1 METNIVTQLDFCKQW
16 QVQVWC
22 IQVPFESIRSLW
34 SANKSVTLLVLEIN
48 RSNRIRSIDLLP
60 NSLYLMI
67 SSPLET
73 SVVASV
79 CVSVVVSI
87 VVSASVASCRCVSND
102 QWWCCLSPSWSL
114 SGLSWVHWQITIT
127 VQDEQAIRMIWKR
140 STENIFWTLQTLWV
154 LEVWLLGIHAVHCLQ
169 PSLIHFWQPGNA

>member
-1 METNIVTQLDFCKQW
+1 MITINYQIFPIAHCTFVTHLNFCKQW
-16 QVQVWC
+16 QV
-22 IQVPFESIRSLW
+22 PFGDVFIFQSMKSLW

-79 CVSVVVSI
+79 CVSVVVS
-87 VVSASVASCRCVSND
+87 ASVTSCKCVSND

-114 SGLSWVHWQITIT
+114 GELSSLANNHQSPGWASRSY
-127 VQDEQAIRMIWKR
+127 DLKR
-140 STENIFWTLQTLWV
+140 STGNSFWTLQTLWV
-154 LEVWLLGIHAVHCLQ
+154 LEV
-169 PSLIHFWQPGNA
+169 

>member
-73 SVVASV
+73 SVVVSV
-79 CVSVVVSI
+79 CVRVVVS
-87 VVSASVASCRCVSND
+87 VSVASCKCVSND

-114 SGLSWVHWQITIT
+114 GELSSLANNHQSPGWASRSY
-127 VQDEQAIRMIWKR
+127 DLKR
-140 STENIFWTLQTLWV
+140 STGNSFWTLQTLWV
-154 LEVWLLGIHAVHCLQ
+154 LEVWLLGILAVHCLQ
-169 PSLIHFWQPGNA
+169 PSLILFWQPGNA

>member
-73 SVVASV
+73 FVVASM
-79 CVSVVVSI
+79 CVSV
-87 VVSASVASCRCVSND
+87 VVSASVASCKCVSND

-114 SGLSWVHWQITIT
+114 GELSSLENNHHSPGRTSHSYDLKTFHRKHLLNTANLMSVGS
-127 VQDEQAIRMIWKR
+127 MIIGN
-140 STENIFWTLQTLWV
+140 SCCALSPTFIDP
-154 LEVWLLGIHAVHCLQ
+154 LLAARQCV
-169 PSLIHFWQPGNA
+169 N

>member
-1 METNIVTQLDFCKQW
+1 MAGTIWGYFS
-16 QVQVWC
+16 
-22 IQVPFESIRSLW
+22 FESIKSLW

-73 SVVASV
+73 SVIVSV
-79 CVSVVVSI
+79 CVNV
-87 VVSASVASCRCVSND
+87 VVSASVASCKCVSND

-114 SGLSWVHWQITIT
+114 SELSSLANNHHSPGWASRSY
-127 VQDEQAIRMIWKR
+127 DLKC
-140 STENIFWTLQTLWV
+140 STENILEPCKPYECWKYNYWKFLQCNVFNL
-154 LEVWLLGIHAVHCLQ
+154 
-169 PSLIHFWQPGNA
+169 

>member
-1 METNIVTQLDFCKQW
+1 MITINFQIFPLSPRCLLICVIHTEPPAREYCTLHIFNTAYFLQAMEGTIWGYFS
-16 QVQVWC
+16 
-22 IQVPFESIRSLW
+22 FESIKSLW

-73 SVVASV
+73 SVIVSV
-79 CVSVVVSI
+79 CVNV
-87 VVSASVASCRCVSND
+87 VVSASVASCKCVSND

-114 SGLSWVHWQITIT
+114 GELSSLANNHHRPVWAGRLCDLKLIT
-127 VQDEQAIRMIWKR
+127 EK
-140 STENIFWTLQTLWV
+140 V
-154 LEVWLLGIHAVHCLQ
+154 L
-169 PSLIHFWQPGNA
+169 